1 MKKLKF
7 ILSVLLSFLI
17 VFSVFPS
24 TVYADSNFEF
34 DNITY
39 TFTSKYN
46 NTYGSTVSNNVVV
59 SSDPIFVKNIS
70 DFSFLSDI
78 TFSGSRGD
86 KLLVTIDV
94 TKCTFTNWLLD
105 TTISFNKNDLKYSGG
120 DSCYYR
126 LNQSETSHTF
136 EFELLK
142 DLSNYQLSV
151 FGVCSYMSYSS
162 SLADTFLQLSINGN
176 YSVTDEK
183 TGLLNSI
190 LEWLENI
197 RDKIVNLPGEFGS
210 FITDLKTNLS
220 SWFNDLKSNISQW
233 FSDVGDW
240 FVDLGDN
247 IGSFFTDLWD
257 NISLK
262 FETINTDISNWWQGV
277 KDWFH
282 SLFVPEDGWVEDY
295 KKRIDS
301 FLAVHLGMVYEAPR
315 LISSIFTLILG
326 AFKKPANGSVIIPR
340 ITVPGTSYVLVDY
353 TEFNLNTIINS
364 NERFKW
370 MYDTFK
376 IASSAILFLFVLNY
390 CRKELDEF
398 LKDREVSE

>member
-1 MKKLKF
+1 MKKFKF

-24 TVYADSNFEF
+24 TVYADYTNDLSFNFEF
-34 DNITY
+34 ESSYGNKYVKTAKSNVSV
-39 TFTSKYN
+39 TSE
-46 NTYGSTVSNNVVV
+46 
-59 SSDPIFVKNIS
+59 PIFVKNLETASIS
-70 DFSFLSDI
+70 SGFNVSCERGDLVTVNFEIVKTNLFDYRGQFGINFDDTIFKIKSGSDVVILSDGYNE
-78 TFSGSRGD
+78 FSCVFECLR
-86 KLLVTIDV
+86 
-94 TKCTFTNWLLD
+94 D
-105 TTISFNKNDLKYSGG
+105 TTNYHFNLVGYITPISYNESVK
-120 DSCYYR
+120 DSYF
-126 LNQSETSHTF
+126 TIT
-136 EFELLK
+136 
-142 DLSNYQLSV
+142 
-151 FGVCSYMSYSS
+151 CS
-162 SLADTFLQLSINGN
+162 GN

-197 RDKIVNLPGEFGS
+197 RDKIVNLPSEFGS

-247 IGSFFTDLWD
+247 IGGFFTDLWD

-301 FLAVHLGMVYEAPR
+301 FLATHLGMVYEAPR
-315 LISSIFTLILG
+315 LISLIFTLILG
-326 AFKKPANGSVIIPR
+326 AFNKPANGSVIIPR
-340 ITVPGTSYVLVDY
+340 ITIPGTSYVLIDY

>member
-24 TVYADSNFEF
+24 TVYAGDDDKIYIAPQTFVISSVYNNEYKHTLSKKDALLFSTEPILCKNLQRILYTSSFNVTANKGDKFSFSFYINSTNFSN
-34 DNITY
+34 Y
-39 TFTSKYN
+39 TFSVVLDNTSLFDDKIDFVLTPDNTKVTYN
-46 NTYGSTVSNNVVV
+46 LTFNQNVSN
-59 SSDPIFVKNIS
+59 VK
-70 DFSFLSDI
+70 L
-78 TFSGSRGD
+78 T
-86 KLLVTIDV
+86 LVG
-94 TKCTFTNWLLD
+94 TFTPIN
-105 TTISFNKNDLKYSGG
+105 
-120 DSCYYR
+120 
-126 LNQSETSHTF
+126 ETSE
-136 EFELLK
+136 EFGI
-142 DLSNYQLSV
+142 
-151 FGVCSYMSYSS
+151 FGC
-162 SLADTFLQLSINGN
+162 NGY

-183 TGLLNSI
+183 SGLLKSI
-190 LEWLENI
+190 LEWLQNI
-197 RDKIVNLPGEFGS
+197 RDKIVNLPSEFGS
-210 FITDLKTNLS
+210 FITDLKNNVS
-220 SWFNDLKSNISQW
+220 SWFNDLKANISQW

-240 FVDLGDN
+240 FTDLGDN

-257 NISLK
+257 NITIK
-262 FETINTDISNWWQGV
+262 FEEINTDITNWWQSV

-282 SLFVPEDGWVEDY
+282 SLFVPEDGWIEDY

-301 FLAVHLGMVYEAPR
+301 FLATHLGMLYEAPR

-326 AFKKPANGSVIIPR
+326 AFKKPANGSVVIPR
-340 ITVPGTSYVLVDY
+340 ITFPGTSYVLIDY

-376 IASSAILFLFVLNY
+376 IASSAILFLLVLNY